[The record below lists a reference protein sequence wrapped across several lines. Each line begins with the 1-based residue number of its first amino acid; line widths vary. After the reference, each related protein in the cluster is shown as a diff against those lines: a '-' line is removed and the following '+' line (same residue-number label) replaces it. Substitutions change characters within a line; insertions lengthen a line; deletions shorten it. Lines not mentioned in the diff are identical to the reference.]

1 MARNVDGELTVISYK
16 FGELKYAKSVLCFL
30 TKVLAEMIELA
41 LQFNLISHLFIK
53 LAYLLYYL
61 KYCNGFHCPCL

>member
-41 LQFNLISHLFIK
+41 LQFNLFDITSI
-53 LAYLLYYL
+53 Y
-61 KYCNGFHCPCL
+61 

>member
-1 MARNVDGELTVISYK
+1 MIFGSVKVKYAWYGKLMAWNVVGELTVISYK

-41 LQFNLISHLFIK
+41 LQFNLFDITSI
-53 LAYLLYYL
+53 Y
-61 KYCNGFHCPCL
+61 